1 MSKGTLT
8 TITVFA
14 IGIVVVIAGFFL
26 LDIEKIALNFWA
38 FGSLLFSLIV
48 SLLAML
54 TLVVPKENS
63 EHIFYSS
70 GLSSAILIYEI
81 AVVISIFFT
90 NSFEDHVYRF
100 VFLQVAINAL
110 FFISTL
116 LIVNTS
122 AHVHNS
128 KTTTK
133 ENLESREY
141 SKPKRGG
148 F

>member
-63 EHIFYSS
+63 EHIFYS
-70 GLSSAILIYEI
+70 
-81 AVVISIFFT
+81 
-90 NSFEDHVYRF
+90 
-100 VFLQVAINAL
+100 
-110 FFISTL
+110 
-116 LIVNTS
+116 
-122 AHVHNS
+122 
-128 KTTTK
+128 
-133 ENLESREY
+133 
-141 SKPKRGG
+141 
-148 F
+148 